1 MELCKPGSRLKEFVL
16 MTVSVLIMVVGI
28 YFFKFPNNF
37 SFGGVTGFAVL
48 LSKVTGNYLSRGNIV
63 LITNMLLLVVGF
75 VCFGKNFGIKTVYC
89 STLMSVALQ
98 VLEYVCPLDKPLTNQ
113 PMLELCYAVA
123 LPAIGAAI
131 LFNIDASSGGT
142 DIIAMILRKYTDVNI
157 GKALMYSDL
166 LLTLGTLLLYDQM
179 TGLLSL
185 MGLMVKSLVID
196 SVIESINLCKY
207 CNVICE
213 HPDPICEY
221 IKQQL
226 NRSAT
231 VCDAT
236 GAYTG
241 KQKKMVLRVVT
252 RHQAISLKR
261 YIKAVEP
268 EAFVIM
274 TSTSEIIGR
283 GFRV

>member
-37 SFGGVTGFAVL
+37 SFGGVTGFAAL

-241 KQKKMVLRVVT
+241 KQKKMVLTVVT

>member
-1 MELCKPGSRLKEFVL
+1 MELCKPGSKFKEFIL
-16 MTVSVLIMVVGI
+16 MTGSILIMVVGI

-48 LSKVTGNYLSRGNIV
+48 LSKLTGGFLSRGNIV
-63 LITNMLLLVVGF
+63 LITNMLLLIVGF
-75 VCFGKNFGIKTVYC
+75 IGFGKDFGIKTVYC

-98 VLEYVCPLDKPLTNQ
+98 ALEYICPLEKPLTNQ
-113 PMLELCYAVA
+113 PLLELCYAVA

-142 DIIAMILRKYTDVNI
+142 DIVAMLMKKYTDLDI
-157 GKALMYSDL
+157 GKALMLSDL
-166 LLTLGTLLLYDQM
+166 LLTLGTLVLYDRM

-185 MGLMVKSLVID
+185 LGLMVKSLVID
-196 SVIESINLCKY
+196 GVIESINLCKY

-213 HPDPICEY
+213 HPEPICEY
-221 IKQQL
+221 IKGTL

-241 KQKKMVLRVVT
+241 KEKKMVLTVVT
-252 RHQAISLKR
+252 RHQAIALKR
-261 YIKAVEP
+261 YIKSVEP
-268 EAFVIM
+268 TAFVIM